1 MDLLIKS
8 PAFLLMF
15 VLFANYGHSQ
25 SYIGNT
31 IDNYSGVHSLLLN
44 PANVVGSK
52 TRFELNILSA
62 SAFVGNDYLSV
73 DFTDFK
79 NMSDGFSF
87 DSDVEKTPTETNNF
101 FGNVDLIGPSI
112 MFRLNEK
119 SSVGISTRV
128 RTFFNLHN
136 ISGLFYESI
145 SEGFDSQS
153 DFQAEMEN
161 LSGNIHAWGE
171 FGLTYGRIILDDE
184 SRRLKIGTTLKYL
197 GGAGGLFTSSPQLSA
212 AFNSNT
218 KILAT
223 GGSLDYGYT
232 SGFDTEDIKFTDFTG
247 GFGADIGVVYELR
260 SKNHYPVDSV
270 YSQKPYKLRFGI
282 SVADIGAINYKE
294 VSEFSYNLNGSVDVA
309 EFDEKDLEELLN
321 DNYQGTE
328 VTGNKSLGLPTS
340 LQAFVDYSVSK
351 KFFLS
356 LHGAYS
362 LRSASTFNVNNII
375 NTLSVTPRFE
385 SKWISIYSPLSLR
398 QFQSGILW
406 GVGLRTGP
414 FMIGSGSVLSNL
426 LSSSSK
432 STDVFIGLKVPIFK
446 NKARNFK

>member
-1 MDLLIKS
+1 MNLLIRS
-8 PAFLLMF
+8 IAFLFMF
-15 VLFANYGHSQ
+15 VLFSPYGHSQ

-31 IDNYSGVHSLLLN
+31 LDNYSGVHSLLLN

-52 TRFELNILSA
+52 TKFEFNILSA

-73 DFTDFK
+73 DFTDIK
-79 NMSDGFSF
+79 NFSDGFSF
-87 DSDVEKTPTETNNF
+87 DSDVAKTPTDRNNF
-101 FGNVDLIGPSI
+101 FGNADLIGPSI
-112 MFRLNEK
+112 MFRLNKK
-119 SSVGISTRV
+119 SSIGISTRV

-136 ISGLFYESI
+136 ISGLIYESI

-184 SRRLKIGTTLKYL
+184 SKRLKIGTTLKYL

-212 AFNSNT
+212 AFNSSAG
-218 KILAT
+218 ILTT

-232 SGFDTEDIKFTDFTG
+232 SGFETGEIQFSDFTG
-247 GFGADIGVVYELR
+247 GFGADLGIVYELR
-260 SKNHYPVDSV
+260 SKNKFPVDSA
-270 YSQKPYKLRFGI
+270 YLQKPYKLRFGI
-282 SVADIGAINYKE
+282 SILDIGAINYQD
-294 VSEFSYNLNGSVDVA
+294 VSEFGYNLNGTIDVA
-309 EFDEKDLEELLN
+309 EFDEKDLEEVLN

-328 VTGNKSLGLPTS
+328 VIGNTSIGLPTS
-340 LQAFVDYSVSK
+340 LQAFVDYSVTRR
-351 KFFLS
+351 FFLS
-356 LHGAYS
+356 LHAGYS
-362 LRSASTFNVNNII
+362 LRSATTFKVNNII

-414 FMIGSGSVLSNL
+414 FMIGSGSLLSNL
-426 LSSSSK
+426 LSSTSK

-446 NKARNFK
+446 DKARNLK